1 MLDLLGMAEN
11 DLLYICK
18 LFLNSY
24 IIDITQKILRSEEMQ
39 KKQDWNLGAQKSP
52 KQLAEHSE

>member
-1 MLDLLGMAEN
+1 MLDLLGMAGN

-24 IIDITQKILRSEEMQ
+24 ITDITQKY
-39 KKQDWNLGAQKSP
+39 
-52 KQLAEHSE
+52 

>member
-24 IIDITQKILRSEEMQ
+24 IIDITQKILRSEEM
-39 KKQDWNLGAQKSP
+39 
-52 KQLAEHSE
+52 